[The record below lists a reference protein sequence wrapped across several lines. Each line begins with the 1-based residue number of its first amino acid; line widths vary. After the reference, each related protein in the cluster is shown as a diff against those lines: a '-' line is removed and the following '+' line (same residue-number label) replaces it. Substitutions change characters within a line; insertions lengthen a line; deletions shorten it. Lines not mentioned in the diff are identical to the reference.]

1 MREQIMVSAAN
12 SNECNVI
19 KSGSRVSG
27 WSLPS
32 TGRFPDRV
40 PSGPFP
46 EREDLQL
53 AVEAKEPA
61 ESLAE
66 KMLVAAEQG
75 QSVECLS
82 RTFQV
87 SRTAVHATLVQA
99 RARRVM
105 REVVEFIDNSQFRS
119 PGAESAICGKPP
131 EIPADERP
139 ARMPSGLP
147 AYLGELYR
155 VRLLTKEEEQYYFRK
170 MNFRK
175 YQFVELRASLDLS
188 KPSARL
194 VSRLERL
201 LAEISEIKNLLIKSN
216 LRLVVSIAKRYLK
229 SNSGFFELVSDGNIS
244 LIRAVEKFD
253 FSRGNKFSTYASW
266 AILKNFTRSV
276 PAEHQRLTR
285 FQTGQ
290 DEIFVQSAEQR
301 GAFFSDEH
309 ANRTQRAVIQEL
321 LGELDGR
328 EQKVISCRFGLG
340 DGVEPETLEE
350 VGTRLGVTKERVR
363 QIEVRTLEKL
373 RRIAE
378 RRSFEIPG
386 F

>member
-1 MREQIMVSAAN
+1 MVSAAN
-12 SNECNVI
+12 ANDSNVN
-19 KSGSRVSG
+19 KSGSENRS
-27 WSLPS
+27 WNLSS
-32 TGRFPDRV
+32 ASQFTERV
-40 PSGPFP
+40 PTKTTSLTD
-46 EREDLQL
+46 DLQL
-53 AVEAKEPA
+53 ASGIPESSESIA
-61 ESLAE
+61 ER
-66 KMLVAAEQG
+66 MLVGAEQG

-87 SRTAVHATLVQA
+87 SRTAVHAALVQA
-99 RARRVM
+99 RACRVM
-105 REVVEFIDNSQFRS
+105 AEVVEFIDNNQFRS

-131 EIPADERP
+131 EIPAGERP
-139 ARMPSGLP
+139 MRMPTGLP

-175 YQFVELRASLDLS
+175 FQFLELRASLDLS
-188 KPSARL
+188 KPTARL

-290 DEIFVQSAEQR
+290 DDIFIQSAEQR

-309 ANRTQRAVIQEL
+309 ANRAQRAVIQEL

-340 DGVEPETLEE
+340 EGVEPETLEE

>member
-1 MREQIMVSAAN
+1 MVSAAN
-12 SNECNVI
+12 VNDSIVN
-19 KSGSRVSG
+19 KSGSEIRS
-27 WSLPS
+27 WSLS
-32 TGRFPDRV
+32 SASQFADRV
-40 PSGPFP
+40 PTKTTSL
-46 EREDLQL
+46 REDQPLDSGIP
-53 AVEAKEPA
+53 ESA
-61 ESLAE
+61 ESTAE
-66 KMLVAAEQG
+66 RMLVAAEQG

-82 RTFQV
+82 RSFRV
-87 SRTAVHATLVQA
+87 SRTAVHAALVQA
-99 RARRVM
+99 RARRVIA
-105 REVVEFIDNSQFRS
+105 EVVEFIDNNQFRS
-119 PGAESAICGKPP
+119 HGAESAICGKPP

-139 ARMPSGLP
+139 VRMPSGLP

-175 YQFVELRASLDLS
+175 FQFLELRASLDLS

-229 SNSGFFELVSDGNIS
+229 ANSGFFELVSDGNIS

-290 DEIFVQSAEQR
+290 DDVFIQSPEQR

-309 ANRTQRAVIQEL
+309 ANRAQRAVIQEL

-340 DGVEPETLEE
+340 DHVEPETLEE

>member
-1 MREQIMVSAAN
+1 MVRAAN
-12 SNECNVI
+12 ANDSNVD
-19 KSGSRVSG
+19 KSGSQIRR
-27 WSLPS
+27 WSLSSASQFADMTPAK
-32 TGRFPDRV
+32 RIPV
-40 PSGPFP
+40 
-46 EREDLQL
+46 REELQL
-53 AVEAKEPA
+53 DSGMPESYEAVA
-61 ESLAE
+61 ER
-66 KMLVAAEQG
+66 MLSAAEQG

-82 RTFQV
+82 QSFQV
-87 SRTAVHATLVQA
+87 SRTAVHAALVQA

-105 REVVEFIDNSQFRS
+105 AEIVEFIDNNQFQS
-119 PGAESAICGKPP
+119 PGAEASICGKPP
-131 EIPADERP
+131 EIPAGDRP
-139 ARMPSGLP
+139 MRMPSGLP

-155 VRLLTKEEEQYYFRK
+155 VRLLTKDEEQYYFRK

-175 YQFVELRASLDLS
+175 YQFLQLRASLDLA

-201 LAEISEIKNLLIKSN
+201 LAEISDVKNLLIRSN

-229 SNSGFFELVSDGNIS
+229 SNTGFFELVSDGNIS

-290 DEIFVQSAEQR
+290 DEVFIQSAEQR

-340 DGVEPETLEE
+340 DSVEPETLEE

>member
-1 MREQIMVSAAN
+1 MVNAVTSSVAKVCEPLERAGHWGLKTA
-12 SNECNVI
+12 SGFSGRPLA
-19 KSGSRVSG
+19 KSFVQRDE
-27 WSLPS
+27 LQA
-32 TGRFPDRV
+32 GRD
-40 PSGPFP
+40 
-46 EREDLQL
+46 
-53 AVEAKEPA
+53 AA
-61 ESLAE
+61 ESPEELAE
-66 KMLVAAEQG
+66 RMLSRAEQG
-75 QSVECLS
+75 QGVESLAQA
-82 RTFQV
+82 FQL
-87 SRTAVHATLVQA
+87 SRTAVHAALVKA
-99 RARRVM
+99 RALRILTNDI
-105 REVVEFIDNSQFRS
+105 EFIDNKEFRA
-119 PGAESAICGKPP
+119 PCAEAAICGKPP
-131 EIPADERP
+131 EVPDTDRP

-155 VRLLTKEEEQYYFRK
+155 VRLLTKDEEQYYFRK

-175 YQFVELRASLDLS
+175 FQFIQLRQSLDLS

-216 LRLVVSIAKRYLK
+216 LRLVVSIAKKYLK
-229 SNSGFFELVSDGNIS
+229 SNTGFFELVSDGNIS

-253 FSRGNKFSTYASW
+253 YSRGNKFSTYASW
-266 AILKNFTRSV
+266 AILKNFTRTV

-290 DEIFVQSAEQR
+290 EEIFVQSAEHR

-309 ANRTQRAVIQEL
+309 ANRSQRAVIQEL

-340 DGVEPETLEE
+340 DSVEPETLEE

>member
-1 MREQIMVSAAN
+1 MVSAVNRKEPKVSESLTRPAGWALRPA
-12 SNECNVI
+12 
-19 KSGSRVSG
+19 SG
-27 WSLPS
+27 
-32 TGRFPDRV
+32 FPC
-40 PSGPFP
+40 
-46 EREDLQL
+46 EDLAGPSVKRDEPQHV
-53 AVEAKEPA
+53 AEPVESANAIGER
-61 ESLAE
+61 
-66 KMLVAAEQG
+66 MLVKAEQG
-75 QSVECLS
+75 QSVECLARS
-82 RTFQV
+82 FQV
-87 SRTAVHATLVQA
+87 SRTAVHTALVQA
-99 RARRVM
+99 RARRILA
-105 REVVEFIDNSQFRS
+105 EVVEFIDNKQFRS
-119 PGAESAICGKPP
+119 PSAEAVICGKPP
-131 EIPADERP
+131 EVSEGERSG
-139 ARMPSGLP
+139 RIPSGLP

-155 VRLLTKEEEQYYFRK
+155 VRLLTKDEEQYYFRK

-175 YQFVELRASLDLS
+175 FQFLQLREGLDPAQ
-188 KPSARL
+188 PSARL

-201 LAEISEIKNLLIKSN
+201 LGEISEIKNLLIKSN

-229 SNSGFFELVSDGNIS
+229 SNTGFFELVSDGNIS

-253 FSRGNKFSTYASW
+253 YSRGNKFSTYASW

-290 DEIFVQSAEQR
+290 DEIFTQSTEKR
-301 GAFFSDEH
+301 SAFFSDEH
-309 ANRTQRAVIQEL
+309 ANRSQRAVIQEL
-321 LGELDGR
+321 LAELDGR

-340 DGVEPETLEE
+340 DSVEPETLEE

>member
-1 MREQIMVSAAN
+1 MVSAAN
-12 SNECNVI
+12 TNDSSVN
-19 KSGSRVSG
+19 KSGSQIRG
-27 WSLPS
+27 WSLSSASQVTERDSATP
-32 TGRFPDRV
+32 V
-40 PSGPFP
+40 PARGN
-46 EREDLQL
+46 LQL
-53 AVEAKEPA
+53 GSGMSESSESIA
-61 ESLAE
+61 ER
-66 KMLVAAEQG
+66 MLVAAEQG

-82 RTFQV
+82 QSFQV
-87 SRTAVHATLVQA
+87 SRTAVHAALVQA

-105 REVVEFIDNSQFRS
+105 AEVVEFIDNNQFRN
-119 PGAESAICGKPP
+119 PGAEAAICGKPP
-131 EIPADERP
+131 EIPSEERP

-155 VRLLTKEEEQYYFRK
+155 VRLLTKEEEQHYFRK
-170 MNFRK
+170 MNFKK

-194 VSRLERL
+194 ISRLERL
-201 LAEISEIKNLLIKSN
+201 LADISEIKNLLIKSN

-290 DEIFVQSAEQR
+290 DEIFIQKAEQR

-309 ANRTQRAVIQEL
+309 ANRSQRAVIQEL

-340 DGVEPETLEE
+340 ESVEPETLEE

>member
-1 MREQIMVSAAN
+1 MVNAVN
-12 SNECNVI
+12 SNELNV
-19 KSGSRVSG
+19 S
-27 WSLPS
+27 
-32 TGRFPDRV
+32 
-40 PSGPFP
+40 
-46 EREDLQL
+46 
-53 AVEAKEPA
+53 
-61 ESLAE
+61 ESLGRSNSWCLTSTRCFSDQTPPSSFPKTPELQFSTDTDTPESLETIAE
-66 KMLVAAEQG
+66 GMLLRAEQG
-75 QSVECLS
+75 QSVESLAKS
-82 RTFQV
+82 FQM

-99 RARRVM
+99 RARRVLA
-105 REVVEFIDNSQFRS
+105 EVVEFIDNSLFQS
-119 PGAESAICGKPP
+119 PGAEAVICGKPP
-131 EIPADERP
+131 AEPIEERP
-139 ARMPSGLP
+139 ARIPSGLP

-155 VRLLTKEEEQYYFRK
+155 VRLLTKPEEQYYFRK
-170 MNFRK
+170 MNFK
-175 YQFVELRASLDLS
+175 KFQFNQLRESLAVS
-188 KPSARL
+188 KPSVRL

-201 LAEISEIKNLLIKSN
+201 LSEISEIKNLLIKSN

-229 SNSGFFELVSDGNIS
+229 SNVGFFELVSDGNVS

-253 FSRGNKFSTYASW
+253 YSRGNKFSTYASW

-290 DEIFVQSAEQR
+290 EDVFSQSSEHR

-309 ANRTQRAVIQEL
+309 ANRVQRAVIKEL
-321 LGELDGR
+321 LCELDGR

-340 DGVEPETLEE
+340 ESMEPETLEE

-378 RRSFEIPG
+378 QKSFEIPG

>member
-1 MREQIMVSAAN
+1 MVSAAN
-12 SNECNVI
+12 TNDSGVN
-19 KSGSRVSG
+19 KSGSQIRG
-27 WSLPS
+27 WSLSSASQFTEGAHARP
-32 TGRFPDRV
+32 V
-40 PSGPFP
+40 PA
-46 EREDLQL
+46 RENLQL
-53 AVEAKEPA
+53 GSGMPESSESFA
-61 ESLAE
+61 ER
-66 KMLVAAEQG
+66 MLVAAELG

-82 RTFQV
+82 QSFHV

-105 REVVEFIDNSQFRS
+105 AEVVEFIDNHQFRS
-119 PGAESAICGKPP
+119 PGAEAAICGKPP
-131 EIPADERP
+131 EISGEERP
-139 ARMPSGLP
+139 ARVPSGLP
-147 AYLGELYR
+147 AYLEELYR
-155 VRLLTKEEEQYYFRK
+155 VRLLTKDEEQYYFRK
-170 MNFRK
+170 MNFKK
-175 YQFVELRASLDLS
+175 YQFLELRASLDLS
-188 KPSARL
+188 KPSARQ

-290 DEIFVQSAEQR
+290 DEVFIQSAEQR
-301 GAFFSDEH
+301 SAFFSDEH

-321 LGELDGR
+321 LAELDGR

-340 DGVEPETLEE
+340 ESIEPETLEE